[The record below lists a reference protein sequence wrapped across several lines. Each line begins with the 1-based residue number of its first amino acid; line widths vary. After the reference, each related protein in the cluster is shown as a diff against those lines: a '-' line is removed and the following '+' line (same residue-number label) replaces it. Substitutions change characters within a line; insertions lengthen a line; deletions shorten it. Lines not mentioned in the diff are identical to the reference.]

1 MPEPAPTM
9 SADPLQPVR
18 PDAVLENRLRPTTFD
33 EFPGQERTRENLGIY
48 IAAARG
54 RAEPLDHI
62 LFSGPPGL
70 GKTTLAG
77 IVARAMGVEMRC
89 TSGPALERPADLAG
103 LLTSLQEGEILFI
116 DEIHRL
122 SSAVEEYLY
131 QAMEDW
137 AIDVVMEQG
146 LYAKSVHLTLPRFT
160 LIGAT
165 TREGLLTAPFRA
177 RFGILERLDY
187 YPPAD
192 LVRILDRSARILGVE
207 LAPDGAEE
215 LARRSRGTPR
225 TVNRFLARVRD
236 VAEVKGDGRV
246 DAAVAREGLRMLG
259 VDAQGLTEI
268 DRRLLATLR
277 KNGGGPVGLKT
288 LAMTVGETED
298 TVENV
303 YEAYLVREG
312 LIAKTPQGRKLT
324 PAGFDLLGEAPPG
337 AGGLF
342 PDA

>member
-1 MPEPAPTM
+1 V
-9 SADPLQPVR
+9 D
-18 PDAVLENRLRPTTFD
+18 
-33 EFPGQERTRENLGIY
+33 
-48 IAAARG
+48 
-54 RAEPLDHI
+54 
-62 LFSGPPGL
+62 
-70 GKTTLAG
+70 
-77 IVARAMGVEMRC
+77 
-89 TSGPALERPADLAG
+89 
-103 LLTSLQEGEILFI
+103 
-116 DEIHRL
+116 
-122 SSAVEEYLY
+122 
-131 QAMEDW
+131 
-137 AIDVVMEQG
+137 
-146 LYAKSVHLTLPRFT
+146 
-160 LIGAT
+160 
-165 TREGLLTAPFRA
+165 
-177 RFGILERLDY
+177 
-187 YPPAD
+187 
-192 LVRILDRSARILGVE
+192 

-312 LIAKTPQGRKLT
+312 LVAKTPQGRRLT
-324 PAGFDLLGEAPPG
+324 PAGFDLLGESPPG
-337 AGGLF
+337 AGALF
-342 PDA
+342 DG